1 MVARADA
8 GLRQAYAIFWE
19 AAAPMNLDDMR
30 ARAVASLR
38 STRDD
43 PAGAANELLF
53 DLRTGQDPAV
63 LENPEAFLA
72 NVTDESVMKRLQGAF
87 PKPAELTVMAVSPD
101 ANALPGACVI
111 TAPEQAVNCN

>member
-1 MVARADA
+1 
-8 GLRQAYAIFWE
+8 
-19 AAAPMNLDDMR
+19 
-30 ARAVASLR
+30 
-38 STRDD
+38 
-43 PAGAANELLF
+43 
-53 DLRTGQDPAV
+53 QDPAV